1 MKRNDAERH
10 MLEDFDENVPQR
22 FPIRDVSV
30 TDFDWVA
37 RSIFANRVL
46 VNRSIS
52 GAITCAALN

>member
-1 MKRNDAERH
+1 MQRNVAEPH
-10 MLEDFDENVPQR
+10 MLVEFDENPPQR
-22 FPIRDVSV
+22 YPIRDVSV